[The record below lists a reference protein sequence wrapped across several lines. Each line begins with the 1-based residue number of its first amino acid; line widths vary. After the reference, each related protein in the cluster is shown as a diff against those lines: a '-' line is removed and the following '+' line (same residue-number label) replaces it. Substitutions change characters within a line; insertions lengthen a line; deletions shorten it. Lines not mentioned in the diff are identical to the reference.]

1 MHKPD
6 KSAKGDTDGETV
18 EIIVGVAASPGTVS
32 DFVGG
37 MEAEFSDRMTAR
49 VPEVRWRFQ
58 VVSDRLTVPPTD
70 VSEIISAGR
79 QRLLRE
85 DWDLAV
91 VVTDLPIATAHRPVI
106 AHASASHGVAVVS
119 MPALG
124 AMGVRQRLAETVT
137 RLVAALIGDIGAAE
151 VDQHGAVHRSGPPP
165 GVMRSVK
172 ELGHKI
178 EVDESEVRMVARVT
192 AGNMRLLVG
201 MLRANRPWQLSMH
214 LTRASVTALG
224 TAALALVTSDI
235 WRLGDDLGALR
246 LGLIT
251 VASVLTTICTFIIGA
266 QLWERSP
273 RPEAREQVILFNIVT
288 LATVTIGVL
297 ALYGT
302 LLVLTWFGSLLL
314 VPAGLL
320 SETLGHPVR
329 IGDKWELVWLT
340 SSLATI
346 GEAVGAGWESNE
358 SVREAAY
365 TYRADD
371 QALPEESFTK
381 AST

>member
-1 MHKPD
+1 M
-6 KSAKGDTDGETV
+6 GLF
-18 EIIVGVAASPGTVS
+18 
-32 DFVGG
+32 DFVK
-37 MEAEFSDRMTAR
+37 
-49 VPEVRWRFQ
+49 
-58 VVSDRLTVPPTD
+58 
-70 VSEIISAGR
+70 EI
-79 QRLLRE
+79 
-85 DWDLAV
+85 
-91 VVTDLPIATAHRPVI
+91 
-106 AHASASHGVAVVS
+106 
-119 MPALG
+119 
-124 AMGVRQRLAETVT
+124 
-137 RLVAALIGDIGAAE
+137 
-151 VDQHGAVHRSGPPP
+151 
-165 GVMRSVK
+165 
-172 ELGHKI
+172 GHKI
-178 EVDESEVRMVARVT
+178 EVDESDVRMVARVA

-224 TAALALVTSDI
+224 AAALALVTSDI
-235 WRLGDDLGALR
+235 WQLADDLGAVR

-297 ALYGT
+297 SLYGT
-302 LLVLTWFGSLLL
+302 LLVLTWLGSLLL
-314 VPAGLL
+314 VPTGLL
-320 SETLGHPVR
+320 SETLGHTVR

-346 GEAVGAGWESNE
+346 GEAVGAGWESDE

-371 QALPEESFTK
+371 QALPEETFTK

>member
-1 MHKPD
+1 MHNPD
-6 KSAKGDTDGETV
+6 KPVEGDIGEKTI
-18 EIIVGVAASPGTVS
+18 EIVVGVAASPGMVS
-32 DFVGG
+32 EFVGG
-37 MEAEFSDRMTAR
+37 MEAELSDRMTAR
-49 VPEVRWRFQ
+49 VPNVRWRFQ
-58 VVSDRLTVPPTD
+58 AVSDRLAVPPTD
-70 VSEIISAGR
+70 VAEIISAGR

-85 DWDLAV
+85 GWDLAV
-91 VVTDLPIATAHRPVI
+91 VVTDLPIATSRRPVI
-106 AHASASHGVAVVS
+106 AHASASHGIAVVS

-137 RLVAALIGDIGAAE
+137 RLVAALIGDISAAE
-151 VDQHGAVHRSGPPP
+151 VDQHGVVNRCGPPP
-165 GVMRSVK
+165 DVMRRVE

-178 EVDESEVRMVARVT
+178 EVDESDVRMVARVT
-192 AGNMRLLVG
+192 VGNIRLLVG
-201 MLRANRPWQLSMH
+201 MLRANRPWQLSTH
-214 LTRASVTALG
+214 LTRASITALG

-235 WRLGDDLGALR
+235 WQLADALGAVR
-246 LGLIT
+246 LSLIT

-273 RPEAREQVILFNIVT
+273 HPEAREQVILFNIVT

-297 ALYGT
+297 TLYGT
-302 LLVLTWFGSLLL
+302 LLVLTWLGSLIL
-314 VPAGLL
+314 VPTELL
-320 SETLGHPVR
+320 SGTLGHPVR
-329 IGDKWELVWLT
+329 IGDQWKLVWLT

-371 QALPEESFTK
+371 QALPEETFAQ

>member
-1 MHKPD
+1 MHTPD
-6 KSAKGDTDGETV
+6 KPVEGDIGKTIEV
-18 EIIVGVAASPGTVS
+18 VVGVAASPGIVS
-32 DFVGG
+32 EFVGG
-37 MEAEFSDRMTAR
+37 MEAELSDRITAR
-49 VPEVRWRFQ
+49 VPDARWRFQ
-58 VVSDRLTVPPTD
+58 VVPDRLAVPPTD
-70 VSEIISAGR
+70 MAEIISAGR

-85 DWDLAV
+85 GWNLAV
-91 VVTDLPIATAHRPVI
+91 VVTDLPIATSRRPVI

-151 VDQHGAVHRSGPPP
+151 VDQHGVVNRFGPPP
-165 GVMRSVK
+165 DVMRRVE

-178 EVDESEVRMVARVT
+178 EVDESEVRMVARVI

-201 MLRANRPWQLSMH
+201 MLRANRPWKLSTH

-235 WRLGDDLGALR
+235 WQLADDLGAVR

-297 ALYGT
+297 SLYGT
-302 LLVLTWFGSLLL
+302 LLVLTWLGSLLL
-314 VPAGLL
+314 VPTGLL

-346 GEAVGAGWESNE
+346 GEAVGAGWESDE

-371 QALPEESFTK
+371 QALPEETFTK

>member
-1 MHKPD
+1 MHTPD
-6 KSAKGDTDGETV
+6 KPVEGDIGEEAI
-18 EIIVGVAASPGTVS
+18 EIVVGVAASPGVVS
-32 DFVGG
+32 EFVGG
-37 MEAEFSDRMTAR
+37 MEAELSDRMTAR
-49 VPEVRWRFQ
+49 VPDVRWRFQ
-58 VVSDRLTVPPTD
+58 AVSDRLAVPPTD
-70 VSEIISAGR
+70 VAEIISAGR

-85 DWDLAV
+85 GWDLAV
-91 VVTDLPIATAHRPVI
+91 VVTDLPIATSRRPVI

-137 RLVAALIGDIGAAE
+137 RLVAALIGDISAVE
-151 VDQHGAVHRSGPPP
+151 VDQHGVVNRFGPPP
-165 GVMRSVK
+165 GVMRRVK

-178 EVDESEVRMVARVT
+178 EGDESDVRMVARVT
-192 AGNMRLLVG
+192 AGNMRLLLG
-201 MLRANRPWQLSMH
+201 MLRANRPWQLSIH

-224 TAALALVTSDI
+224 AAALALVTSDI
-235 WRLGDDLGALR
+235 WQLADALGAVR
-246 LGLIT
+246 LSLIT

-297 ALYGT
+297 SLYGT
-302 LLVLTWFGSLLL
+302 LLVLTWLGSLLL
-314 VPAGLL
+314 VPTGLL
-320 SETLGHPVR
+320 AETLGHPVR

-346 GEAVGAGWESNE
+346 GEAVGAGWESDE

-371 QALPEESFTK
+371 QALPEETFTK

>member
-1 MHKPD
+1 MHTTDKPG
-6 KSAKGDTDGETV
+6 KGDVGDETIEV
-18 EIIVGVAASPGTVS
+18 VVGVAASPGMVS

-37 MEAEFSDRMTAR
+37 MEAELSDRMTAR

-58 VVSDRLTVPPTD
+58 VVSDRLAAPPTD
-70 VSEIISAGR
+70 VAEIISAGR

-85 DWDLAV
+85 GWDLAV
-91 VVTDLPIATAHRPVI
+91 VVTDLPIATSPRPVI

-137 RLVAALIGDIGAAE
+137 RLVAALIGDISAAE
-151 VDQHGAVHRSGPPP
+151 VDQHGVVNRSGPPP
-165 GVMRSVK
+165 GVLRSVK
-172 ELGHKI
+172 ELAHKI
-178 EVDESEVRMVARVT
+178 EADESEVRMVARVT

-235 WRLGDDLGALR
+235 WRLGDDLGAVR

-297 ALYGT
+297 SLYAT
-302 LLVLTWFGSLLL
+302 LLVLTWLGSLLL
-314 VPAGLL
+314 VPTGLF

-371 QALPEESFTK
+371 EALPEETYTQ
-381 AST
+381 ASH